1 LFAFYAYR
9 TIVRTSIGATPY
21 SLVYGMEAVSLL
33 EMEILSLR
41 IMIDF
46 KLEEAEWMKVR
57 YEQLNL
63 INEKMIA
70 IICHHQL
77 Y

>member
-1 LFAFYAYR
+1 MFYAYR
-9 TIVRTSIGATPY
+9 TIVRTSTGITPY

-33 EMEILSLR
+33 QMEISSLR
-41 IMIDF
+41 IVINF

-63 INEKMIA
+63 VKEKRIA
-70 IICHHQL
+70 AICHH
-77 Y
+77 

>member
-1 LFAFYAYR
+1 
-9 TIVRTSIGATPY
+9 
-21 SLVYGMEAVSLL
+21 MEAVSLL

-41 IMIDF
+41 IIIDF

-63 INEKMIA
+63 VNEKRIA